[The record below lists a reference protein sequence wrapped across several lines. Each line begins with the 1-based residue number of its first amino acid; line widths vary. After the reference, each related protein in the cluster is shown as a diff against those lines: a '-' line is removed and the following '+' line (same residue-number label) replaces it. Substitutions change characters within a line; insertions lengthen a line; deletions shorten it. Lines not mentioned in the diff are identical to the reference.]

1 MPPLSIRT
9 SRAVCALAGVLCS
22 VSCGPEPTVLKL
34 QGEVAALTREN
45 KELRAGQDRIEA
57 DIRRI
62 WGKVNCSNERVRD
75 FIRRCAGSSS
85 PGCSDDTLAS
95 ALSFMN
101 SQPYVT
107 MYLSPDSGIVSLL
120 PIRRGQLLELADSH
134 LLFPTTRFL
143 ILVQPAGETPKQ
155 LEDASWVGN
164 QVLQHLRVD
173 LGVGRAVPIH
183 GPHLL
188 PCKGMTSMVN
198 LYSGRLDNLQPGEPR
213 NPKSRVR
220 AWVFRTDCGD

>member
-1 MPPLSIRT
+1 MSALRL
-9 SRAVCALAGVLCS
+9 RAVLAVLGAA
-22 VSCGPEPTVLKL
+22 SCGPDPAVLKL

-45 KELRAGQDRIEA
+45 KELRSSQDRLDA
-57 DIRRI
+57 DVRKI
-62 WGKVNCSNERVRD
+62 WGKVNCTNERVRD
-75 FIRRCAGSSS
+75 FIRRCANSSS

-101 SQPYVT
+101 TQPYVT
-107 MYLSPDSGIVSLL
+107 MYLSPESGIVSLL
-120 PIRRGQLLELADSH
+120 PIRRGQLLELADAH

-143 ILVQPAGETPKQ
+143 ILVQPAGETTKQ

-164 QVLQHLRVD
+164 QVLHHLRVD
-173 LGVGRAVPIH
+173 LGVGQGFPIH

-198 LYSGRLDNLQPGEPR
+198 FYTGRLDNLQPGEPR
-213 NPKSRVR
+213 SPRSRVR
-220 AWVFRTDCGD
+220 VWVFRTDCGD